1 MARNPWRS
9 GLWTAMLVVLMGGV
23 WLTFAPTVAGGRS
36 AYVIVA
42 GASMEPTLRRG
53 DLVIARQ
60 SAGYQVG
67 DIVTYL
73 HPTVGPVIHRVI
85 AVEDGA
91 YTLQGDANTWTD
103 SYHPVDDEVLGEA
116 WIHLP
121 HVGSLL
127 TWLRLPPVMGLLA
140 LVISVLV
147 VSMVWPR
154 RDDVKPDRET
164 TGRFEA
170 WLAGWAESAPTLQFA
185 IFFLGLLV
193 LLGTLLAIPAWSR
206 PITRAA
212 ERVFPYTQAGS
223 FSYTARVP
231 EAIYGTPSLQTGQP
245 AYLKLTQRINFTFE
259 YRFNSD
265 SPHALTGSAGLAA
278 EVSDINGWKRGL
290 VLQAPK
296 AFEGDTVVVEG
307 TLDLNVFNGYLLD
320 LEEQTGVTR
329 PYYTLTVGPI
339 LEVDGTLAGLPLS
352 ETYSPKLVFL
362 IDSLQLQ
369 LAPQDPTDPDGDPL
383 RPEQDAALE
392 TTAPA
397 PNRITILGASLTVE
411 AARWTSGVALALGI
425 LGLAFLAW
433 GYRRMLRSNPLAAIQ
448 LRYGA
453 QLVAMGPGAFELGG
467 ATVELASL
475 DDLARVAE
483 KHGRLIFWVV
493 QDGGYD
499 FFVNTGE
506 GLYTFRQAGREAHP
520 SGSVESELL
529 QV

>member
-23 WLTFAPTVAGGRS
+23 WLTFAPIVAGGRS

-60 SAGYQVG
+60 SESYHVG
-67 DIVTYL
+67 DIVTYR

-85 AVEDGA
+85 AVDDGK

-103 SYHPVDDEVLGEA
+103 SYHPANDEVLGKA
-116 WIHLP
+116 WVHLP
-121 HVGSLL
+121 RVGSLL
-127 TWLRLPPVMGLLA
+127 TWLRLPPVMGLMA

-154 RDDVKPDRET
+154 RDDVQPGPEKA
-164 TGRFEA
+164 GRFEA
-170 WLAGWAESAPTLQFA
+170 WLSGWAESASTLQFTV
-185 IFFLGLLV
+185 FLLGLLV

-212 ERVFPYTQAGS
+212 DRVFPYTQAGS
-223 FSYTARVP
+223 FTYTARVP
-231 EAIYGTPSLQTGQP
+231 EAIYGAQVLETGQP
-245 AYLKLTQRINFTFE
+245 AYLKLTQRIDFTFE
-259 YRFNSD
+259 YQFASD

-296 AFEGDTVVVEG
+296 AFEGDSVVVEG
-307 TLDLNVFNGYLLD
+307 TLDLNVFNGYLQD

-329 PYYTLTVGPI
+329 PYYTLSVGPTV
-339 LEVDGTLAGLPLS
+339 EVTGMLAGLPLD
-352 ETYSPKLVFL
+352 ERYTPQLTFL

-369 LAPQDPTDPDGDPL
+369 LAPQDPTDLDADPL
-383 RPEQDAALE
+383 RPTQDAALE
-392 TTAPA
+392 STAPA

-411 AARWTSGVALALGI
+411 AARWMSGVALALGI

-433 GYRRMLRSNPLAAIQ
+433 GYRRMLQRDPLAAIQ

-506 GLYTFRQAGREAHP
+506 GLYTFRQAGRDSEPDA
-520 SGSVESELL
+520 SAETGS
-529 QV
+529 QPA